1 MHNKSV
7 LRNSFFLIFT
17 FMIVEAVFGFVSNSL
32 ALISDAFHMLSDAA
46 ALFLSLVAFKIAEKR
61 ANLQKTFGYKRVEII
76 AAFINAIALIALA
89 VFVVVEA
96 IIRLFNEPEI
106 EANTMLFVSILGL
119 VVNLVVAIYMH
130 KSADTKEN
138 LNMKGAY
145 LHVLGDTLGSVGAI
159 VAALLV
165 MKFDFTQADSIA
177 SIFVSLLIIK
187 SGASLLKDSFNIL
200 IEAVPLKLDTD
211 EILGVIKG
219 VDGVKIVHDLHI
231 WAISAGSNALIA
243 HVVVDD
249 ALSVAEISKMIKR
262 IEHELSHAGIGHV
275 TLQFESESLGHKDD
289 LICELKSEHKDEHF
303 GHHH

>member
-1 MHNKSV
+1 N
-7 LRNSFFLIFT
+7 
-17 FMIVEAVFGFVSNSL
+17 
-32 ALISDAFHMLSDAA
+32 
-46 ALFLSLVAFKIAEKR
+46 
-61 ANLQKTFGYKRVEII
+61 
-76 AAFINAIALIALA
+76 
-89 VFVVVEA
+89 
-96 IIRLFNEPEI
+96 
-106 EANTMLFVSILGL
+106 
-119 VVNLVVAIYMH
+119 
-130 KSADTKEN
+130 
-138 LNMKGAY
+138 
-145 LHVLGDTLGSVGAI
+145 
-159 VAALLV
+159 
-165 MKFDFTQADSIA
+165 FTQADSIA

-211 EILGVIKG
+211 EILGVIKS

-231 WAISAGSNALIA
+231 WAISAGTNALIA

-249 ALSVAEISKMIKR
+249 MLSVAEISKMIKR